1 MFVRCGAYPFK
12 VFFSGAVWKKRAP
25 SIRFSRM
32 YYVPFLHTLTLSLS
46 TISFSS
52 LCLYFAGAAVI
63 CCDKAASTGDA
74 RVSRVE
80 GHPPPFPTRALSSPE
95 SRPSRSR
102 LVGGAYDIFVI
113 MLPAIR
119 ALPLQL
125 PLVTNGRE
133 PFFFHFMAVYVL
145 AHSPTTLRELA
156 LLACVHSA
164 RNLKCSGSQI
174 ICICTTIWISMRVV
188 IETNSFLHY
197 TRVSYY
203 KTPQILL
210 KKNQT

>member
-1 MFVRCGAYPFK
+1 M
-12 VFFSGAVWKKRAP
+12 
-25 SIRFSRM
+25 
-32 YYVPFLHTLTLSLS
+32 PFLHTLTLSLS

-80 GHPPPFPTRALSSPE
+80 GHPPPFPTRALSSPK

-133 PFFFHFMAVYVL
+133 PFFSLYGRVRTRAFSYDASRISTSRMCTFCTQSKMCL
-145 AHSPTTLRELA
+145 
-156 LLACVHSA
+156 
-164 RNLKCSGSQI
+164 GSQI

-188 IETNSFLHY
+188 IEKKTNSFLHY

-203 KTPQILL
+203 KTPQIWL
-210 KKNQT
+210 KEIKFKNSICRHVIILVTTLFIV